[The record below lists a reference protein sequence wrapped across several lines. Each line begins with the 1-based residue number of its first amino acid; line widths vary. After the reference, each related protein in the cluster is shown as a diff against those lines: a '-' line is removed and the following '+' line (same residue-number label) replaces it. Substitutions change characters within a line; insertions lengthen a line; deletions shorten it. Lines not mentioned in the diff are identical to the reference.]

1 MDENRDKILNDLI
14 KYYDGGNA
22 EKEKKAEEAKEYYGD
37 EQNKPEE
44 SMGDTRVIAPAQPD
58 RTIVPPPAEQPAAET
73 ENTESALSGETVRI
87 APPTQQEQPAEPV
100 EEVLGNLG
108 LDGLPVNNSSAAN
121 NTEEQIAAAVDSNS
135 SYAEP
140 EYYDDDEYYDDEDY
154 DDEDYDD
161 ESYYDDD
168 NGYSESN
175 YRRPRKGVWHA
186 LKPLW
191 ITMIISA
198 VAALGIQFYMTDTG
212 VIGAYKRNFEYNMNM
227 LLDMF
232 GIDFDSDI
240 IAPVTGDDLADGS
253 QSSAAEPL
261 ADEASTGVQYSNEVI
276 DNVREEAPSQYR
288 TAKAETVTLPF
299 EEAGSSA
306 FSAFDNGVVCAK
318 SNYVCYINA
327 SGQKKWELT
336 TSVQDPLLSTSGKY
350 IAVASEKGNKLSL
363 YKENKLQYD
372 MDIPN
377 KIISCDVSSA
387 GDVVLVTEK
396 AAYKGAVTVINKHGE
411 EIFSWSSGVNYI
423 TDASILKTRVVA
435 VSLVNVDAEVNSYI
449 MMFDVKSSDPF
460 AGVELQNTLIFN
472 VFNNG
477 KSIYGSGDNSISA
490 INQYGDMAY
499 DKRFDDVYLTHTA
512 NDENGNRLLSF
523 TQDNIP
529 VLNMYDKHG
538 ELTSTLAIENAPD
551 FIDIYGSTII
561 YNNRRDII
569 CGKETDEIKT
579 CYTAPME
586 INDLILLNSKTYM
599 IIYANSLEIVRI

>member
-22 EKEKKAEEAKEYYGD
+22 EKEKKAEETKEYYGED
-37 EQNKPEE
+37 NSNPEE
-44 SMGDTRVIAPAQPD
+44 NIGDTRVIPPTQPD
-58 RTIVPPPAEQPAAET
+58 RTIVPPPSKPDPEPEA
-73 ENTESALSGETVRI
+73 ALSGETVRI
-87 APPTQQEQPAEPV
+87 APPAQQQDQKPSEPV

-108 LDGLPVNNSSAAN
+108 LDGLPVKDSTTAN
-121 NTEEQIAAAVDSNS
+121 VTEELPVSDSNDVTG
-135 SYAEP
+135 YDEA

-154 DDEDYDD
+154 DDA
-161 ESYYDDD
+161 YYDDD
-168 NGYSESN
+168 EGYSESN
-175 YRRPRKGVWHA
+175 YRRPRKGVWYA

-198 VAALGIQFYMTDTG
+198 VAVLGVQFYMTDTG
-212 VIGAYKRNFEYNMNM
+212 VIGAYKRNFEYNMNV

-240 IAPVTGDDLADGS
+240 TAPVTGDDLADGS

-261 ADEASTGVQYSNEVI
+261 ADEASSGVQYSNEGI
-276 DNVREEAPSQYR
+276 DNVREEAPSQYK

-327 SGQKKWELT
+327 SGQKKWELN

-350 IAVASEKGNKLSL
+350 IAIASEKGNKLSL
-363 YKENKLQYD
+363 YKEDKLQYD
-372 MDIPN
+372 IDIQN
-377 KIISCDVSSA
+377 KIISCDVSSV

-396 AAYKGAVTVINKHGE
+396 AAYKGAVTVINKRGE

-435 VSLVNVDAEVNSYI
+435 VSLVNVDTEVNSYI

-477 KSIYGSGDNSISA
+477 KNIYGSGDNSISA
-490 INQYGDMAY
+490 INQYGDMSY

-523 TQDNIP
+523 TQNNIP
-529 VLNMYDKHG
+529 VLNMYDKRG
-538 ELTSTLAIENAPD
+538 ELTSTLAIENVPD

-599 IIYANSLEIVRI
+599 IIYANSLEIVKI

>member
-22 EKEKKAEEAKEYYGD
+22 EKEKKAEETKEYYGED
-37 EQNKPEE
+37 NSNPEE
-44 SMGDTRVIAPAQPD
+44 NIGDTRVIPPTQPD
-58 RTIVPPPAEQPAAET
+58 RTIVPPPSKPDPEPEA
-73 ENTESALSGETVRI
+73 ALSGETVRI
-87 APPTQQEQPAEPV
+87 APPAQQQDQKPSEPV

-108 LDGLPVNNSSAAN
+108 LDGLPVKDSTTAN
-121 NTEEQIAAAVDSNS
+121 VTEELPVSDSNDVTGYDDS
-135 SYAEP
+135 

-154 DDEDYDD
+154 DDA
-161 ESYYDDD
+161 YYDDD
-168 NGYSESN
+168 EGYSESN
-175 YRRPRKGVWHA
+175 YRRPRKGVWYA

-198 VAALGIQFYMTDTG
+198 VAVLGVQFYMTDTG
-212 VIGAYKRNFEYNMNM
+212 VIGAYKRNFEYNMNV

-240 IAPVTGDDLADGS
+240 TAPVTGDDLADGS

-261 ADEASTGVQYSNEVI
+261 ADEASSGVQYSNEGI
-276 DNVREEAPSQYR
+276 DNVREEAPSQYK

-327 SGQKKWELT
+327 SGQKKWELN

-350 IAVASEKGNKLSL
+350 IAIASEKGNKLSL
-363 YKENKLQYD
+363 YKEDKLQYD
-372 MDIPN
+372 IDIQN
-377 KIISCDVSSA
+377 KIISCDVSSV

-396 AAYKGAVTVINKHGE
+396 AAYKGAVTVINKRGE

-435 VSLVNVDAEVNSYI
+435 VSLVNVDTEVNSYI

-477 KSIYGSGDNSISA
+477 KNIYGSGDNSISA
-490 INQYGDMAY
+490 INQYGDMSY

-523 TQDNIP
+523 TQNNIP
-529 VLNMYDKHG
+529 VLNMYDKRG
-538 ELTSTLAIENAPD
+538 ELTSTLAIENVPD

-599 IIYANSLEIVRI
+599 IIYANSLEIVKI